1 MSDYKINVFEVAFL
15 PDETIKKLRGDFR
28 IVADYLSQVRKTGQY
43 IVDSHDLQHPFDTMA
58 LLHAITNDDSFE
70 LAYTQGKE
78 DEVNTIEKFMHNF
91 GMSRKAEGMAEGE
104 AEGLV
109 EGEAKA
115 KRNIS
120 LELAKMGLAT
130 QKIAQAVS
138 ASIEEVEDWI
148 KEARFEKEIQSLQ

>member
-1 MSDYKINVFEVAFL
+1 M
-15 PDETIKKLRGDFR
+15 
-28 IVADYLSQVRKTGQY
+28 Q
-43 IVDSHDLQHPFDTMA
+43 
-58 LLHAITNDDSFE
+58 
-70 LAYTQGKE
+70 
-78 DEVNTIEKFMHNF
+78 NF
-91 GMSRKAEGMAEGE
+91 GMSRKAEGMAKGK

-148 KEARFEKEIQSLQ
+148 KEARLEKGIQSLQ